1 MIAASDGECMS
12 VILTSIFQ
20 TGYLRELEVQD
31 IPQVNPSRSVNILVD
46 KVDAAMP
53 RRRARGSKRPLLGSI
68 YDTFK
73 KELWIGGICQVVSF
87 VIIVVAPYL
96 VREMVAYVMEREE
109 PQHTGKPGPKIGQGM
124 GYAVGLFCM
133 QEVQSL
139 NAGYSSY
146 MACIVGSQI
155 RAVLISNI
163 FSKAMKLSARAKTG
177 TTAPADERNPKAQV
191 EAEKKAWDNGRII
204 ALMGVNTSQVD
215 QGFAFLHFFMAIFP
229 CMIIGLVIL
238 LINVGYSALAGYVLL
253 IFMVGVLFMAIRQ
266 LVHLR
271 LDINKVTD
279 DRVSLTQEI
288 LLNVRSVKFFG
299 WESSFLTSFQASRK
313 HEIQFLNKFFR
324 IQLVAISAIVSVPGL
339 ASMLA
344 FITYASTGHQLLP
357 DRIFSAL
364 AVFKCPSSPF
374 ERLQL
379 CYNKS
384 H

>member
-1 MIAASDGECMS
+1 MS

-96 VREMVAYVMEREE
+96 VRKMVAYVMEREE
-109 PQHTGKPGPKIGQGM
+109 SQHTGKPGPKIGQGM

-266 LVHLR
+266 LVHL
-271 LDINKVTD
+271 
-279 DRVSLTQEI
+279 
-288 LLNVRSVKFFG
+288 
-299 WESSFLTSFQASRK
+299 
-313 HEIQFLNKFFR
+313 
-324 IQLVAISAIVSVPGL
+324 
-339 ASMLA
+339 
-344 FITYASTGHQLLP
+344 
-357 DRIFSAL
+357 
-364 AVFKCPSSPF
+364 
-374 ERLQL
+374 
-379 CYNKS
+379 
-384 H
+384 